1 MNDAIVAGKKPHFVR
16 FEKKGDAVLWCACGR
31 SARQPFCDGSH
42 KGTNFAPL
50 RLTAHTD
57 GEEALLCLCK
67 KTKTPPYCDG
77 SHNSLSAE
85 YGVDAAEEHSID
97 WTKTELATRS
107 DGRLGP
113 ALLDGGCFV
122 LTPDR
127 SVATQM
133 DGWRL
138 LPTINRSTGA
148 DKLSQWLLS
157 SSAGAAAAID
167 FGAAEVILFVANGDP
182 TIEISGARFK
192 TAQYS
197 AVAVRPGERFS
208 IISGGDDAML
218 VATVCPP
225 EPPTERRRPTEF
237 HSEFPHRVIGL
248 DTSARQS
255 MGDRFFQVLTSASCG
270 ADQITQFIG
279 MIPQSRSA
287 PHHHLYEETL
297 YVLSGEGFMWTQ
309 TRRAPVAS
317 GDVIYLPRKQLHSLE
332 CVSPEGM
339 MLAGS
344 FFPAGSPAINY

>member
-1 MNDAIVAGKKPHFVR
+1 MNDAIVAGKKPCFVR
-16 FEKKGDAVLWCACGR
+16 FEKNGDAMLWCACGR
-31 SARQPFCDGSH
+31 SARQPYCDGSH
-42 KGTNFAPL
+42 KGTNFAPV
-50 RLTAHTD
+50 RLVARMD

-67 KTKTPPYCDG
+67 KTRTQPYCDG

-85 YGVDAAEEHSID
+85 YGAETKEQSID
-97 WTKTELATRS
+97 WPKAELAARS
-107 DGRLGP
+107 DGRLGH

-127 SVATQM
+127 SVATSM

-138 LPTINRSTGA
+138 LATINRSTGA

-157 SSAGAAAAID
+157 PSAGAATAID
-167 FGAAEVILFVANGDP
+167 FGAAEVILFVVDGDP
-182 TIEISGARFK
+182 TIEISGARFR
-192 TAQYS
+192 TARYS
-197 AVAVRPGERFS
+197 AVAVRPGENFS
-208 IISGGDDAML
+208 IISGGDGATLM
-218 VATVCPP
+218 ATVCPP
-225 EPPTERRRPTEF
+225 EPPTERRRPTQF
-237 HSEFPHRVIGL
+237 DDEFPHRVVGF

-255 MGDRFFQVLTSASCG
+255 MGDRFYQVLTSAACG

-287 PHHHLYEETL
+287 PHRHLYEETL
-297 YVLSGEGFMWTQ
+297 YVLSGEGFMWTE
-309 TRRAPVAS
+309 TRRAPVAP

-332 CVSPEGM
+332 CVSPDGM